1 MRSLFLAASMLL
13 VLTTHAQ
20 SSDMWTYGAT
30 IGFNCAQIQI
40 SGAVTPTKTTSV
52 QPTPA
57 FGAFVRTGFGSSV
70 VYSIEFRVGY
80 ETAGANREIYYERA
94 VDEWVRIND
103 RYSTI
108 PLSILGYRAFGAQHR
123 LKLGAGVK
131 AQYVARSRVRN
142 QSSFPPGASGL
153 VFEPEIKKLFPSVS
167 AEAVWSAELA
177 DIAVTFCYAVAPL
190 IDSQKI
196 IVTPLSFALT
206 VKKRLAFG

>member
-1 MRSLFLAASMLL
+1 MRLFFLAASLSL
-13 VLTTHAQ
+13 ILTTRAQ
-20 SSDMWTYGAT
+20 SPDMWACGAT
-30 IGFNCAQIQI
+30 VGFNCAQIQI
-40 SGAVTPTKTTSV
+40 SGPVTATRTTSV

-57 FGAFVRTGFGSSV
+57 FGAFVRTAFGSST
-70 VYSIEFRVGY
+70 VYSVELRVGY

-94 VDEWVRIND
+94 PNEWVRIND

-108 PLSILGYRAFGAQHR
+108 PLSILGYRAFGMQHR
-123 LKLGAGVK
+123 LKIGAGVK

-142 QSSFPPGASGL
+142 HSDFPPGASGP

-167 AEAVWSAELA
+167 TEAVWSAQMA

-196 IVTPLSFALT
+196 TVTPLSFALT